1 MAMVARAQ
9 CDICRTEDDVQTVTV
24 VYGRRTPWEAD
35 VCAAHFK
42 ELFGVLERKGR
53 RATRSNVRPQHRMAK
68 LDEHAFSL

>member
-1 MAMVARAQ
+1 MAMVARAL
-9 CDICRTEDDVQTVTV
+9 CDVCGTGRDVQTVTV

-68 LDEHAFSL
+68 LPENAFSL